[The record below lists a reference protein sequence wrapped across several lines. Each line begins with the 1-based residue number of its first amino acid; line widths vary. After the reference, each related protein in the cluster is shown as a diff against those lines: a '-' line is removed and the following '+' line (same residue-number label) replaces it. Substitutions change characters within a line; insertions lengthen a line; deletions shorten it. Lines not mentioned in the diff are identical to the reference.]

1 MNLPWKNSNKINNS
15 LLKVVKNSRAIM
27 KLLNSKKVILIKSNN
42 KYWVTKK
49 VNEVKFYRFAKN
61 QITYNYKIRIYSN
74 NKKMQINNNK
84 NQIKSV

>member
-61 QITYNYKIRIYSN
+61 QITYIYKIRI
-74 NKKMQINNNK
+74 
-84 NQIKSV
+84 